1 MNVRRNLRVR
11 DIRGLIE
18 SRLWAQILVAMVVGV
33 GVGLLLSPQTEGPFS
48 LEAGTAEDVAE
59 WLRLPGQIFL
69 NVIQMVVIP
78 LIISSIILG
87 LTSAGDPAF
96 LRKVGFRIAPYFVG
110 TTTLAVLLGAA
121 VASLIKPGRF
131 IDGANFTDAAMAEAA
146 GSVDALMTEPAEVLS
161 APAQIANLVPASID
175 NAMLTGN
182 MLQIVV
188 YALFIGVAMSIIGPD
203 RSEPLSRL
211 LQTVQEVAMKIIGWA
226 MRLAPIAVLGLI
238 SDFVIRAGFDA
249 LIGLSAYIVSVL
261 IGLAALLTC
270 YLVIVLVL
278 GRRNPFAFAGKI
290 VDAQLLAF
298 STSSSAATMP
308 LSLRVAE
315 DRLKVAPPIARFVI
329 PLGATVN
336 MDGTALYQVV
346 AALFIAQLFGVDLS
360 AAQFALLVI
369 TVVGASIGSPSTPG
383 VGIIILAT
391 ILQGM
396 GIPAAG
402 VAILLGV
409 DRILDMCR
417 TAVNVTGDLTACV
430 VMDRWLED
438 VKADPLTTPEL
449 TDPPAS

>member
-48 LEAGTAEDVAE
+48 LEAGTAEAVAE

-131 IDGANFTDAAMAEAA
+131 IDGANFTDAAMADAA
-146 GSVDALMTEPAEVLS
+146 GSVDALMTEPGAVLS
-161 APAQIANLVPASID
+161 APAQIANLVPANID

-261 IGLAALLTC
+261 IGLAALLAC

-278 GRRNPFAFAGKI
+278 GRRNPFAFAGQV

-438 VKADPLTTPEL
+438 VKTDPLAAPEL

>member
-11 DIRGLIE
+11 DISGLIE

-33 GVGLLLSPQTEGPFS
+33 GLGLLLSPQTEGPFS
-48 LEAGTAEDVAE
+48 LDPATAEQWAE
-59 WLRLPGQIFL
+59 WLRLPGQLFL

-78 LIISSIILG
+78 LVVTSIILG

-96 LRKVGFRIAPYFVG
+96 LRKVGLRIAPYFVG
-110 TTTLAVLLGAA
+110 TTTLAVLLGAL
-121 VASLIKPGRF
+121 VATTIRPGQF
-131 IDGANFTDAAMAEAA
+131 IDGADFTAEAVDGSQMTEAPAAMM
-146 GSVDALMTEPAEVLS
+146 SVPD
-161 APAQIANLVPASID
+161 QIANLVPANID

-211 LQTVQEVAMKIIGWA
+211 LQTVQEVAMKIVGWA
-226 MRLAPIAVLGLI
+226 MRLAPFAVLGLI
-238 SDFVIRAGFDA
+238 TDFVIRAGFDA
-249 LIGLSAYIVSVL
+249 LVGLSAYILSVL
-261 IGLAALLTC
+261 LGLVALLVA
-270 YLVIVLVL
+270 YWLIVLVL
-278 GRRNPFAFAGKI
+278 GRRNPIAFAGQ
-290 VDAQLLAF
+290 VVEAQLLAF

-315 DRLKVAPPIARFVI
+315 DRLKIAPPIARFVI

-346 AALFIAQLFGVDLS
+346 AALFIAQLFGVEVTT
-360 AAQFALLVI
+360 AQFALLVI

-438 VKADPLTTPEL
+438 VKQDPLAAVPQNE
-449 TDPPAS
+449 PPPSQG

>member
-18 SRLWAQILVAMVVGV
+18 SRLWAQILVAMVMGV
-33 GVGLLLSPQTEGPFS
+33 GVGLLLSPQTEGPLS
-48 LEAGTAEDVAE
+48 LEPAAAEHLAE

-110 TTTLAVLLGAA
+110 TTTLAVMLGAA
-121 VASLIKPGRF
+121 VATLIKPGRY
-131 IDGANFTDAAMAEAA
+131 IDGERFSDAAMTEA
-146 GSVDALMTEPAEVLS
+146 GGTGEALLEAPSELMS
-161 APAQIANLVPASID
+161 APAQIANLVPANID

-261 IGLAALLTC
+261 IGLAALLAC

-278 GRRNPFAFAGKI
+278 GRRIPFAFAGKI

-315 DRLKVAPPIARFVI
+315 DRLKVSPPIARFVI

-360 AAQFALLVI
+360 VAQFALLVI

-438 VKADPLTTPEL
+438 VKEDPLPE
-449 TDPPAS
+449 PARTNASAS

>member
-1 MNVRRNLRVR
+1 
-11 DIRGLIE
+11 
-18 SRLWAQILVAMVVGV
+18 
-33 GVGLLLSPQTEGPFS
+33 
-48 LEAGTAEDVAE
+48 
-59 WLRLPGQIFL
+59 
-69 NVIQMVVIP
+69 
-78 LIISSIILG
+78 
-87 LTSAGDPAF
+87 
-96 LRKVGFRIAPYFVG
+96 
-110 TTTLAVLLGAA
+110 
-121 VASLIKPGRF
+121 
-131 IDGANFTDAAMAEAA
+131 
-146 GSVDALMTEPAEVLS
+146 
-161 APAQIANLVPASID
+161 VPANID

-188 YALFIGVAMSIIGPD
+188 YALFVGVAMSIIGPD

-211 LQTVQEVAMKIIGWA
+211 LQTVQEVAMKIVGWA
-226 MRLAPIAVLGLI
+226 MRLAPFAVLGLI
-238 SDFVIRAGFDA
+238 SDFLMRAGFDA
-249 LIGLSAYIVSVL
+249 LVGLSAYILSVIL
-261 IGLAALLTC
+261 GLAALLVS
-270 YLVIVLVL
+270 YWVIVFIL
-278 GRRNPFAFAGKI
+278 GRRNPIAFAGKVI
-290 VDAQLLAF
+290 EAQLLAF

-315 DRLKVAPPIARFVI
+315 DRLAVAPPIARFVI

-346 AALFIAQLFGVDLS
+346 AALFIAQLFGVDLTT
-360 AAQFALLVI
+360 AQFTLLVV

-438 VKADPLTTPEL
+438 VKQDKLAAVPE
-449 TDPPAS
+449 TDTSSKG

>member
-11 DIRGLIE
+11 DISGLIE
-18 SRLWAQILVAMVVGV
+18 SRLWAQILVAMGV
-33 GVGLLLSPQTEGPFS
+33 GVALGLMLSPQTDGPLS
-48 LEAGTAEDVAE
+48 LSPEAAEYWAD
-59 WLRLPGQIFL
+59 WLRLPGQLFL

-78 LIISSIILG
+78 LVVTSIILG

-96 LRKVGFRIAPYFVG
+96 LRKVGFRIAPYFIG
-110 TTTLAVLLGAA
+110 TTTLAVLLGAL
-121 VASLIKPGRF
+121 VATTIKPGQF
-131 IDGANFTDAAMAEAA
+131 IDGARFTAATGGEGAEFVEAPAAMA
-146 GSVDALMTEPAEVLS
+146 SVPD
-161 APAQIANLVPASID
+161 QIANLVPANID

-211 LQTVQEVAMKIIGWA
+211 LQTVQEVAMKIVGWA
-226 MRLAPIAVLGLI
+226 MRLAPFAVLGLI
-238 SDFVIRAGFDA
+238 SDFVMRAGFDA
-249 LIGLSAYIVSVL
+249 LVGLSAYILSVIL
-261 IGLAALLTC
+261 GLGALLVS
-270 YLVIVLVL
+270 YWVIVFIL
-278 GRRNPFAFAGKI
+278 GRRNPIAFAGKVI
-290 VDAQLLAF
+290 EAQLLAF

-315 DRLKVAPPIARFVI
+315 DRLAVAPPIARFVI

-346 AALFIAQLFGVDLS
+346 AALFIAQLFGVDLTT
-360 AAQFALLVI
+360 AQFTLLVV

-430 VMDRWLED
+430 VMDRWLDD
-438 VKADPLTTPEL
+438 VKQDTLAAVPETDTP
-449 TDPPAS
+449 SKG

>member
-11 DIRGLIE
+11 DISGLIE

-33 GVGLLLSPQTEGPFS
+33 GLGLLLSPQTEGPFS
-48 LEAGTAEDVAE
+48 LSPESAELWAE
-59 WLRLPGQIFL
+59 WLRLPGQLFL

-78 LIISSIILG
+78 LVVTSIILG

-96 LRKVGFRIAPYFVG
+96 LRKVGLRIAPYFVG
-110 TTTLAVLLGAA
+110 TTTLAVLLGAL
-121 VASLIKPGRF
+121 VATTIKPGRF
-131 IDGANFTDAAMAEAA
+131 IDGAGFTSEAVSAA
-146 GSVDALMTEPAEVLS
+146 GEVME
-161 APAQIANLVPASID
+161 APAALASVPDQIANLVPANID

-211 LQTVQEVAMKIIGWA
+211 LQTVQEVAMKIVGWA
-226 MRLAPIAVLGLI
+226 MRLAPFAVLGLI
-238 SDFVIRAGFDA
+238 SDFVIRAGLDA
-249 LIGLSAYIVSVL
+249 LVGLSAYILSVL
-261 IGLAALLTC
+261 LGLIALLGA
-270 YLVIVLVL
+270 YLLIVLVL
-278 GRRNPFAFAGKI
+278 GRRNPFAFAGQ
-290 VDAQLLAF
+290 VVEAQLLAF

-346 AALFIAQLFGVDLS
+346 AALFIAQLFGVELS
-360 AAQFALLVI
+360 AAQFAVLVV

-438 VKADPLTTPEL
+438 VKQDPLAAIPENEA
-449 TDPPAS
+449 PSSQS

>member
-11 DIRGLIE
+11 DISGLIE

-33 GVGLLLSPQTEGPFS
+33 GLGLLLSPQTEGPFS
-48 LEAGTAEDVAE
+48 LSPESAELWAE
-59 WLRLPGQIFL
+59 WLRLPGQLFL

-78 LIISSIILG
+78 LVVTSIILG

-96 LRKVGFRIAPYFVG
+96 LRKVGLRIAPYFVG
-110 TTTLAVLLGAA
+110 TTTLAVLLGAL
-121 VASLIKPGRF
+121 VATTIKPGRF
-131 IDGANFTDAAMAEAA
+131 IDGAGFTYEAVSAA
-146 GSVDALMTEPAEVLS
+146 GEVMEPPAALASVPD
-161 APAQIANLVPASID
+161 QIANLVPANID

-211 LQTVQEVAMKIIGWA
+211 LQTVQEVAMKIVGWA
-226 MRLAPIAVLGLI
+226 MRLAPFAVLGLI
-238 SDFVIRAGFDA
+238 SDFVIRAGLDA
-249 LIGLSAYIVSVL
+249 LVGLSAYILSVL
-261 IGLAALLTC
+261 LGLIALLGA
-270 YLVIVLVL
+270 YLLIVLVL
-278 GRRNPFAFAGKI
+278 GRRNPFAFAGQ
-290 VDAQLLAF
+290 VVEAQLLAF

-346 AALFIAQLFGVDLS
+346 AALFIAQLFGVEVNT
-360 AAQFALLVI
+360 AQFALLVV

-438 VKADPLTTPEL
+438 VKDDPLAAVPESA
-449 TDPPAS
+449 PPASES

>member
-1 MNVRRNLRVR
+1 MNLRTNLRFR
-11 DIRGLIE
+11 DISGLIE
-18 SRLWAQILVAMVVGV
+18 SRLWAQILLAMGL
-33 GVGLLLSPQTEGPFS
+33 GVGLGLVLSPQTDGPLS
-48 LEAGTAEDVAE
+48 LDPEDAEVWAE
-59 WLRLPGQIFL
+59 WLRLPGQLFL

-78 LIISSIILG
+78 LVVTSIILG

-96 LRKVGFRIAPYFVG
+96 LRKVGLRIAPYFVG
-110 TTTLAVLLGAA
+110 TTTLAVLLGAL
-121 VASLIKPGRF
+121 VATTIKPGRF
-131 IDGANFTDAAMAEAA
+131 IDGVGFASETIEEGGEIIQAPAAMI
-146 GSVDALMTEPAEVLS
+146 SVPD
-161 APAQIANLVPASID
+161 QIANLVPANID

-188 YALFIGVAMSIIGPD
+188 YALFIGVALSIMGPD

-211 LQTVQEVAMKIIGWA
+211 LQTVQEVAMKIVGWA
-226 MRLAPIAVLGLI
+226 MRLAPLAVLGLI

-249 LIGLSAYIVSVL
+249 LIGLSAYILSVL
-261 IGLAALLTC
+261 LGLLALLGA
-270 YLVIVLVL
+270 YFVIVLVL
-278 GRRNPFAFAGKI
+278 GRRNPLAFAGK
-290 VDAQLLAF
+290 VVEAQLLAF

-315 DRLKVAPPIARFVI
+315 DRLKIAPPIARFVI

-346 AALFIAQLFGVDLS
+346 AALFIAQLFGVELT
-360 AAQFALLVI
+360 AAQFAVLVV

-438 VKADPLTTPEL
+438 VKQDPLAAIPENEA
-449 TDPPAS
+449 PSSQS

>member
-1 MNVRRNLRVR
+1 M
-11 DIRGLIE
+11 
-18 SRLWAQILVAMVVGV
+18 
-33 GVGLLLSPQTEGPFS
+33 
-48 LEAGTAEDVAE
+48 
-59 WLRLPGQIFL
+59 
-69 NVIQMVVIP
+69 
-78 LIISSIILG
+78 ISVP
-87 LTSAGDPAF
+87 D
-96 LRKVGFRIAPYFVG
+96 
-110 TTTLAVLLGAA
+110 
-121 VASLIKPGRF
+121 
-131 IDGANFTDAAMAEAA
+131 
-146 GSVDALMTEPAEVLS
+146 
-161 APAQIANLVPASID
+161 QIANLVPANID

-188 YALFIGVAMSIIGPD
+188 YALFIGVALSIMGPD

-211 LQTVQEVAMKIIGWA
+211 LQTVQEVAMKIVGWA
-226 MRLAPIAVLGLI
+226 MRLAPLAVLGLI

-249 LIGLSAYIVSVL
+249 LIGLSAYILSVL
-261 IGLAALLTC
+261 LGLLALLGA
-270 YLVIVLVL
+270 YFVIVLVL
-278 GRRNPFAFAGKI
+278 GRRNPLAFAGKVI
-290 VDAQLLAF
+290 EAQLLAF

-346 AALFIAQLFGVDLS
+346 AALFIAQLFGVELT
-360 AAQFALLVI
+360 AAQFAVLVV

-438 VKADPLTTPEL
+438 VKQDPFAAIPENEA
-449 TDPPAS
+449 PPSQS